1 MQPVQIQSLGHVVLR
16 VRDRERAEQFYNGV
30 LGLPIVARSGSV
42 MTFFSLGN
50 HHDFAVAEV
59 GRDAPDPPADGPGLA
74 HVAFKVGE
82 SLDELRDA
90 KRHLEAAGITIDHVT
105 DHDVSQS
112 LYLHDPDGN
121 GIELYVDTS
130 DAWKRDP
137 QTVATIRSLT
147 L

>member
-1 MQPVQIQSLGHVVLR
+1 M
-16 VRDRERAEQFYNGV
+16 
-30 LGLPIVARSGSV
+30 
-42 MTFFSLGN
+42 
-50 HHDFAVAEV
+50 
-59 GRDAPDPPADGPGLA
+59 GRDSPDPPADGPGLA

-90 KRHLEAAGITIDHVT
+90 KRHLDAAGITIDHVT

-130 DAWKRDP
+130 DVWKRDP
-137 QTVATIRSLT
+137 RTVATIRSLT